1 MSLVRVAPLL
11 ALLVA
16 LLYCQPAAGHPYDPH
31 EHQESPFFEGWFLR
45 ITPRNNGPTFAVG
58 IGHLPQ
64 QSVRNPSAACFLL
77 LNPPSDDAAAATAN
91 ITNVSGETASKH
103 LALQQQR
110 TYTHY
115 FSSLDVHPGKQQ
127 AGCIG
132 CPAFVASG
140 ENAGGSCRLEVTGD
154 LVILEA
160 ELPGAF
166 KVRLL
171 WLACCAQPLQLL
183 PFGAWCEHA
192 VTMRCR
198 RPPVW
203 VPASS
208 QHLSYCGNH
217 IMRLRFATVLELRGQ
232 LRLQFPERTAA

>member
-1 MSLVRVAPLL
+1 MTLDRVASVLIV
-11 ALLVA
+11 LVA
-16 LLYCQPAAGHPYDPH
+16 LLYCQAAAGHPYDPH
-31 EHQESPFFEGWFLR
+31 EPQESPFFEGWFLR
-45 ITPRNNGPTFAVG
+45 ITTSNNGPTFAVG

-77 LNPPSDDAAAATAN
+77 LNPPSDNAAAAAQAVAN
-91 ITNVSGETASKH
+91 ITDLSAKTIPRYLS
-103 LALQQQR
+103 LQQPR

-160 ELPGAF
+160 EVPGAF
-166 KVRLL
+166 KVRLVWPAL
-171 WLACCAQPLQLL
+171 EQDSSIQQKSMQRHPTPARVWHTRMRMHITVSSAAVLRGCCAQ
-183 PFGAWCEHA
+183 
-192 VTMRCR
+192 
-198 RPPVW
+198 
-203 VPASS
+203 S
-208 QHLSYCGNH
+208 
-217 IMRLRFATVLELRGQ
+217 FATGI
-232 LRLQFPERTAA
+232 